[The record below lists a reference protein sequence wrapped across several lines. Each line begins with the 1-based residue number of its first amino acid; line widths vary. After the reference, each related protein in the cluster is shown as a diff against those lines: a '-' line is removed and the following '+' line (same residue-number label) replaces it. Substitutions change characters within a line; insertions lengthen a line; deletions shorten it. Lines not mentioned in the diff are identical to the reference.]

1 MNFSF
6 LSYLARPLLFYF
18 TSLVCRVNFVNE
30 KFKILITDRNR
41 HVREFLRR
49 ELSAEGYQAEIA
61 KDGREV
67 LTWIN
72 GNDPPDLLILDL
84 EIPYVDELDVLARLQ
99 DHKPPL
105 PVVIHTFLPESADD
119 PAGPKADAFLEKKG
133 DTDFLK
139 AVVAEVIC
147 KYYPGRV
154 DPASGSESKK
164 ENQA

>member
-6 LSYLARPLLFYF
+6 LSYLARPLLSHL
-18 TSLVCRVNFVNE
+18 TSLVRRVMFVNE

-49 ELSAEGYQAEIA
+49 ELSAEGYQVEIA

-72 GNDPPDLLILDL
+72 RNDPPDLLILDL
-84 EIPYVDELDVLARLQ
+84 EIPYVDELDVLARLE

-119 PAGPKADAFLEKKG
+119 PTGPKADAFLEKKG

-147 KYYPGRV
+147 KYYPERL
-154 DPASGSESKK
+154 DPASEGGSKK
-164 ENQA
+164 ENKA

>member
-1 MNFSF
+1 
-6 LSYLARPLLFYF
+6 LPAHLARPLLF
-18 TSLVCRVNFVNE
+18 TLATMVHRVNFV
-30 KFKILITDRNR
+30 KDRFKILITDRNR

-49 ELSAEGYQAEIA
+49 ELSAEGYQVEVA

-84 EIPYVDELDVLARLQ
+84 EIPYVDELEVLARLQ
-99 DHKPPL
+99 DHQPPL
-105 PVVIHTFLPESADD
+105 PVVIHTFLPESVEH
-119 PAGPKADAFLEKKG
+119 PTGPKAEAFLEKKG

-139 AVVAEVIC
+139 AIVGEVIC
-147 KYYPGRV
+147 KYYPERAAG
-154 DPASGSESKK
+154 ASGGEPKK